1 VIILGHG
8 YVDSPYGAT
17 MLNRPIRGTD
27 SGLPLRSL
35 PDWLPMLAQS
45 QGFLL
50 DALDA
55 NRAGRYT
62 DAQVRLLEAR
72 GRSLLGQAR
81 TSAFGP
87 LGMGLILFLFALV
100 APSLRQTFPGTTI
113 PPIGPGAGTVFT
125 ALLASLALLVAG
137 VFVLRSA
144 YRPWRSLRADL
155 QQQKIVSVEGQV
167 TLKGPPTEALDLS
180 NSIVGQK
187 EGRARVRGILAVFF
201 LLADFAVSSEETPK
215 TYVRVPFSDRFAY
228 IVDGVSF
235 KVDPQAWC
243 AFQGPWTESRFRIYY
258 VPCCN
263 WIVNMEPIVQM
274 SGQAQ
279 ETAVEH

>member
-1 VIILGHG
+1 
-8 YVDSPYGAT
+8 
-17 MLNRPIRGTD
+17 M
-27 SGLPLRSL
+27 
-35 PDWLPMLAQS
+35 
-45 QGFLL
+45 
-50 DALDA
+50 
-55 NRAGRYT
+55 
-62 DAQVRLLEAR
+62 
-72 GRSLLGQAR
+72 
-81 TSAFGP
+81 
-87 LGMGLILFLFALV
+87 
-100 APSLRQTFPGTTI
+100 
-113 PPIGPGAGTVFT
+113 FT

-144 YRPWRSLRADL
+144 YRPWQRLRADL

-215 TYVRVPFSDRFAY
+215 AYVRVPFSDRFAY

-279 ETAVEH
+279 ETPVEH